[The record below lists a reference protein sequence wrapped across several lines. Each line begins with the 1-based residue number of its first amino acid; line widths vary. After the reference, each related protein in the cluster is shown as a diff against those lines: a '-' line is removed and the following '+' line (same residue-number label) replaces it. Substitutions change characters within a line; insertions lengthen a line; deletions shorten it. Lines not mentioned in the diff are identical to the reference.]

1 MYCKNCGNQLEENAK
16 FCSNCGAAA
25 GSTVKDTSRTAK
37 RGRFERVEEREP
49 EPIPQYQ
56 QPVINVVNT
65 NTNVNKN
72 FGGYIH
78 KSKWVAFFLCL
89 FLGYFGAHRF
99 YVGKIGTG
107 IIWLFTFGFFG
118 IGWILDL
125 IFILFGGFRD
135 KAGQP
140 LT

>member
-1 MYCKNCGNQLEENAK
+1 MY
-16 FCSNCGAAA
+16 CSNCGKQITDGTKFCPECGASQAGAAA
-25 GSTVKDTSRTAK
+25 T
-37 RGRFERVEEREP
+37 
-49 EPIPQYQ
+49 Q
-56 QPVINVVNT
+56 QPVINVVNN

-72 FGGYIH
+72 FGGYIP
-78 KSKWVAFFLCL
+78 KNKWVAFFLCL

-107 IIWLFTFGFFG
+107 IIWLFTMGFFG

-125 IFILFGGFRD
+125 IFILLGGFRD

-140 LT
+140 LA

>member
-1 MYCKNCGNQLEENAK
+1 MYCKNCGSVIDRGTK
-16 FCSNCGAAA
+16 FCPECGASQTGAA
-25 GSTVKDTSRTAK
+25 
-37 RGRFERVEEREP
+37 
-49 EPIPQYQ
+49 PQATPQ
-56 QPVINVVNT
+56 QPVINVVNQ

-72 FGGYIH
+72 FGYIH

-89 FLGYFGAHRF
+89 FFGYLGFHRF

-107 IIWLFTFGFFG
+107 IIWMFTFGFLG

-125 IFILFGGFRD
+125 IFILLGGFRD

-140 LT
+140 LG

>member
-1 MYCKNCGNQLEENAK
+1 MYCKNCGSVIDQNSK
-16 FCSNCGAAA
+16 FCSECG
-25 GSTVKDTSRTAK
+25 TAQN
-37 RGRFERVEEREP
+37 GGAP
-49 EPIPQYQ
+49 Q
-56 QPVINVVNT
+56 QPVINVINN

-89 FLGYFGAHRF
+89 FLGYLGAHRF

-107 IIWLFTFGFFG
+107 IIWLFTMGFFG

-125 IFILFGGFRD
+125 IFILLGGFRD

-140 LT
+140 LA

>member
-1 MYCKNCGNQLEENAK
+1 MYCRNCGSQIDSNTR
-16 FCSNCGAAA
+16 FCPDCGAAQNGA
-25 GSTVKDTSRTAK
+25 A
-37 RGRFERVEEREP
+37 P
-49 EPIPQYQ
+49 Q
-56 QPVINVVNT
+56 QPVVHVINN

-72 FGGYIH
+72 GGGYVH

-89 FLGYFGAHRF
+89 LFGYLGIHRF

-118 IGWILDL
+118 IGWVLDL
-125 IFILFGGFRD
+125 LFILLGGFKD
-135 KAGQP
+135 KAGQC